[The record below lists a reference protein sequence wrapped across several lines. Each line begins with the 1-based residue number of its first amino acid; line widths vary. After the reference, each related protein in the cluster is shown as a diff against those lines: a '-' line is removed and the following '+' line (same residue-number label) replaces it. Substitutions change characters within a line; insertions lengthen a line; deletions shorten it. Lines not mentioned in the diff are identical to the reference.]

1 MTSQGNEFASRAD
14 GDGPGSDWTAG
25 DRQRLTFDAFC
36 DTHHRTWTG
45 FAGTRLHDGAAH
57 EAVETAKGR
66 VWREWPRILREQFP
80 AFQAWTIL
88 KEEVGAALLRR
99 MMDGGPPPAPEP
111 VPPWVRAVR
120 ATAERARHLPETGA
134 SHEQLYAALCG
145 LSERRHDVVVL
156 RYLLGLTDA
165 QIADCLATTEGNV
178 RSTAGQA
185 LDRLATALGGRA
197 GRGGRYERYEQDGRQ

>member
-1 MTSQGNEFASRAD
+1 MNE
-14 GDGPGSDWTAG
+14 SDWAVG
-25 DRQRLTFDAFC
+25 DRHRLTFDAFC
-36 DTHHRTWTG
+36 DTHHRTWSG
-45 FAGTRLHDGAAH
+45 FAGTRLRDSDAR

-66 VWREWPRILREQFP
+66 VWQEWPWILREQFP

-99 MMDGGPPPAPEP
+99 MMDGQPPPSPGF
-111 VPPWVRAVR
+111 VPLWVHAVR
-120 ATAERARHLPETGA
+120 AAAERAHHLPEADG
-134 SHEQLYAALCG
+134 SHERLYAALCG

-165 QIADCLATTEGNV
+165 QIADCLATTEANV

-185 LDRLATALGGRA
+185 LDRLATALGA
-197 GRGGRYERYEQDGRQ
+197 RGERQR